1 MHYMAFVHRVYFTAQ
16 IITTD
21 WEICSVLY
29 RMFRFFKLTG
39 SIRIRH
45 PTMPCVLGCKT
56 KKKVLWRPEK
66 HCWLYVW
73 FLLKSCGIMV
83 IKHWNTEL
91 NKIDSDLS
99 LLWLTANVSLY
110 PLSLYF
116 SFAVSYFYEK
126 DKRVVLEYFDLLYL
140 LFWEILNSNL
150 TFAICRKHD
159 SKSV

>member
-1 MHYMAFVHRVYFTAQ
+1 
-16 IITTD
+16 
-21 WEICSVLY
+21 
-29 RMFRFFKLTG
+29 
-39 SIRIRH
+39 
-45 PTMPCVLGCKT
+45 
-56 KKKVLWRPEK
+56 
-66 HCWLYVW
+66 
-73 FLLKSCGIMV
+73 MV

-99 LLWLTANVSLY
+99 LLWLIANVSLY